1 MTAERNLYVVGGTH
15 GTVVQTLG
23 NAIVT
28 GTYPPGTLIPTEEKL
43 TTELGVSRPAL
54 REGIRV
60 LAGKGLLRST
70 AGRGTIVQ
78 PPASWNVLDPDV
90 IRWRYESPTTAS
102 AMDDLTGLRLVLEPA
117 AARIAAESSS
127 ARILDPIE
135 DALERM
141 RASTE
146 DTEAFVAADLDFHA
160 AIVAATENQ
169 LLIHLQSVLAVAL
182 QAQRKIHTT
191 SKTRHR
197 RTLPAHARVLTAIR
211 ESNADQAEIEARD
224 IVQRAHLDILYYTGR
239 SRRSGA
245 SD

>member
-1 MTAERNLYVVGGTH
+1 
-15 GTVVQTLG
+15 
-23 NAIVT
+23 
-28 GTYPPGTLIPTEEKL
+28 
-43 TTELGVSRPAL
+43 
-54 REGIRV
+54 
-60 LAGKGLLRST
+60 
-70 AGRGTIVQ
+70 
-78 PPASWNVLDPDV
+78 
-90 IRWRYESPTTAS
+90 
-102 AMDDLTGLRLVLEPA
+102 
-117 AARIAAESSS
+117 
-127 ARILDPIE
+127 
-135 DALERM
+135 M